1 MTFEKSKPAGG
12 GKVARMSLSQHQ
24 QGLHPRA
31 RTSCR
36 KQLGARDVKKLKGDK
51 RKRVYRGPRMT
62 TQDYARHEEEDDD
75 GHNLEDEELELQVD
89 EKVCL
94 LIE

>member
-1 MTFEKSKPAGG
+1 MH
-12 GKVARMSLSQHQ
+12 ARL
-24 QGLHPRA
+24 A
-31 RTSCR
+31 K

-62 TQDYARHEEEDDD
+62 TQDYAQHEEEDDD